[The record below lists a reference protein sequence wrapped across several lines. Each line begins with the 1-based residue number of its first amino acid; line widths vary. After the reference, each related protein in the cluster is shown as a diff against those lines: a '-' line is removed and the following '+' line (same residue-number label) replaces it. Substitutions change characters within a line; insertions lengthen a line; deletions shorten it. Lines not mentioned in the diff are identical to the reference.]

1 MEYHNNK
8 FLGFTLPEVLI
19 TIVIIGVV
27 AAMTL
32 SPLITKIRNKGY
44 VERLIKTYS
53 VLQDVTNQIVEEN
66 GTPSNWSWSYPNSN
80 PTNNY
85 LKIVEYYKKK
95 LKYVHY
101 CKNIG
106 ADKIVSAS
114 DYKYLNGETSVYYG
128 DVHAQAPASTH
139 RALFSNDYM
148 FVLNDGIIVS
158 LGFQQY
164 ADGGFAWGAPDLL
177 FTIDVNG
184 KKGPNVIGRDTFF
197 LYLTKNGNGKILP
210 YVSNE
215 ASFNWS
221 NPYKDTCKTNLQ
233 GYSCAYRIITE
244 GGMNY

>member
-44 VERLIKTYS
+44 AERLIKTYS

-66 GTPSNWSWSYPNSN
+66 GEPKTWSWDYYNKPS
-80 PTNNY
+80 TADNN
-85 LKIVEYYKKK
+85 LKIVEFYKNK

-101 CKNIG
+101 CKNTG

-128 DVHAQAPASTH
+128 TVGAQVPADTYKS
-139 RALFSNDYM
+139 LFGNDYV
-148 FVLNDGIIVS
+148 FILNDGVILS
-158 LGFQQY
+158 LGFQQST
-164 ADGGFAWGAPDLL
+164 GSMTWGIPELL